1 MLLTIDALGEIAP
14 SLSYL
19 LHKHPDK
26 VQSFPLSF
34 GNAHVYYPLVEQDR
48 TRACLLLDVDP
59 VGMVRGAYRE
69 SDFML
74 GHYVN
79 DRPFIASSFMSVAI
93 AQVFSAALAGRC
105 KDHPTLP
112 DQIGTWQVQLDTL
125 AVRCDPVW
133 LHHIFEPLGYQ
144 IQTEQV
150 PLDEA
155 FPQWGQS
162 PYTKLTLVKK
172 GTLREL
178 LAHLYVLIPVFDNAK
193 HYFVGNDELDKLL
206 KQGQG
211 WLATHPHKDWVIQRY
226 LRRDSNLV
234 RSALERLNLHE
245 GFSPEDEEYTT
256 DSGTTSA
263 PGDSKPLS
271 PHKADEPT
279 LNSQRYD
286 AVLTQLFKCG
296 ARSVL
301 DLGCGEGKFLKRLFA
316 EPHFHRIVGMDVS
329 IRALEIASRRF
340 RMNDWS
346 ESRKERLQLLHGSLI
361 YKDKRLNGFDAAA
374 VVEVIEH
381 LEPNRLNALE
391 QVLFLQARP
400 MHVIVTT
407 PNQEYNSV
415 WESLQHGQFR
425 HADHRF
431 EWTRDQFQEW
441 GNRIATTCNYSV
453 EFLGIG
459 PEDNTR
465 GTPTQMAVFHRN

>member
-1 MLLTIDALGEIAP
+1 MLLTIDALGALAP
-14 SLSYL
+14 SLSFL

-34 GNAHVYYPLVEQDR
+34 GNAHVYYPIVENNHV
-48 TRACLLLDVDP
+48 RACLLLDVDP

-93 AQVFSAALAGRC
+93 AQVFSAALSGRC
-105 KDHPTLP
+105 KDHPELP
-112 DQIGTWQVQLDTL
+112 DQVGTWKVQIDTL

-133 LHHIFEPLGYQ
+133 LQHVFEPLGYQ
-144 IQTEQV
+144 LITEDV
-150 PLDEA
+150 LLDDA

-162 PYTKLTLVKK
+162 PYKKVTLTKQ
-172 GTLREL
+172 GTLREI

-211 WLATHPHKDWVIQRY
+211 WLSTHPHKDWVIQRY
-226 LRRDSNLV
+226 LRRDANLV
-234 RSALERLNLHE
+234 RSALERLTLQEEFNPE
-245 GFSPEDEEYTT
+245 EEFTSESITSTSPADPSLQAT
-256 DSGTTSA
+256 
-263 PGDSKPLS
+263 
-271 PHKADEPT
+271 HKAEEPT
-279 LNSQRYD
+279 LNAQRYE
-286 AVLTQLFKCG
+286 AVLAQLLKCG

-340 RMNDWS
+340 RMTDWS
-346 ESRKERLQLLHGSLI
+346 ESRKERLQLIHGSLI

-381 LEPNRLNALE
+381 LEPDRLEALA
-391 QVLFLQARP
+391 QVLFAQARP
-400 MHVIVTT
+400 MHVILTT
-407 PNQEYNSV
+407 PNKEYNSV
-415 WESLQHGQFR
+415 WESLPEGKFR

-431 EWTRDQFQEW
+431 EWTREEFQSW
-441 GNRIATTCNYSV
+441 CNRIATACQYSV
-453 EFLGIG
+453 EFLGVG
-459 PEDNTR
+459 PEDETR
-465 GTPTQMAVFHRN
+465 GTPTQMAVFHRI